1 MAVDVSEF
9 DVAIFLEFTGSKR
22 RADHRDAPYEAELSV
37 NIAGPY
43 GQTLFT
49 RFFGW
54 IDIFSFDM
62 LPHPV

>member
-9 DVAIFLEFTGSKR
+9 DVAFFLEFTGSER
-22 RADHRDAPYEAELSV
+22 RTDHRDAPYEAELPV

-49 RFFGW
+49 RFFSR